1 MGAMGRIDWRHL
13 TNYPAVRS
21 ALVVVGFIL
30 IGLTPL
36 VGPIPGPGGIIVLAA
51 GLSLVLRYSA
61 WAKRYYVRFKR
72 RHPKKGDWT
81 DWGLRRPSAK
91 RRQERLK
98 AEQEAVA
105 AMGQLT
111 LGDDLPNG
119 AGNEGRSC
127 EGGHFN
133 SDFRGKSDEAHLPAE
148 QSRAQAP
155 ARLPGP
161 DGDRRRPQDSGRA
174 PGAGPQDLVG
184 VAGNRLSSLTRRAD
198 FLAANR
204 GRRAP
209 MPGFVL
215 LVRPRDDGDSA
226 IRLGITVTRKIG
238 GAVVRNRM
246 KRRFRSLARD
256 LLPEQGIAGA
266 DHVLIGRQGGIERDF
281 GLLRSELEK
290 ALAKLK
296 R

>member
-1 MGAMGRIDWRHL
+1 MGKIDWRHL

-21 ALVVVGFIL
+21 ALVVLGFIL

-36 VGPIPGPGGIIVLAA
+36 VGPIPGPGGVVVFAA
-51 GLSLVLRYSA
+51 GLTLVLRYSQ
-61 WAKRYYVRFKR
+61 WAKRRYVRFKR
-72 RHPKKGDWT
+72 RHPKKGDWA
-81 DWGLRRPSAK
+81 DWGLRRASAK
-91 RRQERLK
+91 RRQELAK
-98 AEQEAVA
+98 ARQE
-105 AMGQLT
+105 LT
-111 LGDDLPNG
+111 SGGDLPNG
-119 AGNEGRSC
+119 TGDEGRSC
-127 EGGHFN
+127 EGGPFN
-133 SDFRGKSDEAHLPAE
+133 SDFQGSSDEAHLPAE

-161 DGDRRRPQDSGRA
+161 DGDRRRPQGSGRA
-174 PGAGPQDLVG
+174 PGTGPQDLVG
-184 VAGNRLSSLTRRAD
+184 LAGNRLSSLTRRAD

-215 LVRPRDDGDSA
+215 LVRPRDDGDPG

-246 KRRFRSLARD
+246 KRRFRMLARD
-256 LLPEQGIAGA
+256 LLPEDGIAGA

-281 GLLRSELEK
+281 GLLRSELQK
-290 ALAKLK
+290 ALAKL
-296 R
+296 RR